1 MISTV
6 PLIFTP
12 LEHFMTKLS
21 SLLSAKLKS
30 KNLTLTAAATSA
42 KVTFPSLKS
51 VLDGRSAPNS
61 RSIPKYAKFL
71 GISEEQVIAAAGP
84 RGGRKRGRRK
94 AKATKPKGKPG
105 RPKLPGVAKATV
117 KLLTKTLGSVQKRID
132 HMQKV
137 IAKIRTN

>member
-1 MISTV
+1 MS
-6 PLIFTP
+6 
-12 LEHFMTKLS
+12 KLS
-21 SLLSAKLKS
+21 SLLSSKIKS

-71 GISEEQVIAAAGP
+71 GISAEQVVAAAGP
-84 RGGRKRGRRK
+84 RGGKKSGRGK
-94 AKATKPKGKPG
+94 AKAVKQKGKRG
-105 RPKLPGVAKATV
+105 RPKLPGVAKATI
-117 KLLTKTLGSVQKRID
+117 KLLTEGMRSIQKRID
-132 HMQKV
+132 QMNKV